1 MLRSPS
7 SLTNSTGACFH
18 PMLRAQASQ
27 LFWQRRLRFDHRDRA
42 PGARPA
48 DNRTAELAE
57 WDGAQLL
64 ANLTSLHV
72 ESVRTE
78 VEWNR
83 FDLLRFL
90 DRCGFRPGQQ
100 LSLSRPLV

>member
-1 MLRSPS
+1 MARVDF
-7 SLTNSTGACFH
+7 GEFG
-18 PMLRAQASQ
+18 RAATAAVIDTIGVDPAASGK
-27 LFWQRRLRFDHRDRA
+27 HVGRA
-42 PGARPA
+42 
-48 DNRTAELAE
+48 LVS
-57 WDGAQLL
+57 QLL

>member
-1 MLRSPS
+1 LTAPS
-7 SLTNSTGACFH
+7 TFCAGTE
-18 PMLRAQASQ
+18 
-27 LFWQRRLRFDHRDRA
+27 RRHGVDRA
-42 PGARPA
+42 DRVLDIQVHDVPYDTIGVDPA
-48 DNRTAELAE
+48 ASGKHVGRALVS
-57 WDGAQLL
+57 QLL